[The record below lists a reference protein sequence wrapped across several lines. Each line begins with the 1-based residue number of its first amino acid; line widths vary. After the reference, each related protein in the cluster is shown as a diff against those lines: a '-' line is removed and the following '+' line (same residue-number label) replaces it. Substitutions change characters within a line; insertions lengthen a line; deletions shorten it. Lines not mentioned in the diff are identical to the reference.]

1 MLIALGPVVFIAM
14 TLLPRVDSLV
24 FKTASYSESHAD
36 QFFEMHEGKLHK
48 EILFRLLL
56 VIHKKIL
63 NNVSKL
69 NHTVTSGL
77 DRKSLRFSRTFS
89 QYLTLAFSYF
99 DMILK
104 SIFYFASS

>member
-1 MLIALGPVVFIAM
+1 MTMLIALGPVVFIAM
-14 TLLPRVDSLV
+14 TLLSRVDSLV

-77 DRKSLRFSRTFS
+77 DRK
-89 QYLTLAFSYF
+89 
-99 DMILK
+99 
-104 SIFYFASS
+104 